1 MQRHIH
7 MSVGLEVDVFFLK
20 QGALATPA
28 WGCAA
33 FFVDHTMT
41 GQFLGTRRIAKRA
54 THHTRMTGPSRQGGD
69 MTIGSH
75 SSARY
80 LADDIQHGIAK
91 CPCLFWR
98 HPVWV
103 VVHQ

>member
-1 MQRHIH
+1 MPTHIH
-7 MSVGLEVDVFFLK
+7 MTIGLEADILFLK

-28 WGCAA
+28 RSCST

-54 THHTRMTGPSRQGGD
+54 THHTRMTGPACQGGD
-69 MTIGSH
+69 MTIGGH

-91 CPCLFWR
+91 RPCLFRR

-103 VVHQ
+103 VVH

>member
-7 MSVGLEVDVFFLK
+7 MSVGLE
-20 QGALATPA
+20 GALATPA

-41 GQFLGTRRIAKRA
+41 GQFLGTRRIAKCA

-91 CPCLFWR
+91 RPSLFRR

>member
-33 FFVDHTMT
+33 FFVDHTCFP
-41 GQFLGTRRIAKRA
+41 QDFVLKK
-54 THHTRMTGPSRQGGD
+54 
-69 MTIGSH
+69 
-75 SSARY
+75 SS
-80 LADDIQHGIAK
+80 
-91 CPCLFWR
+91 
-98 HPVWV
+98 V
-103 VVHQ
+103 

>member
-41 GQFLGTRRIAKRA
+41 GQRLGTRRIAKRA
-54 THHTRMTGPSRQGGD
+54 AHHARMARPACQGGN
-69 MTIGSH
+69 MAVGGH
-75 SSARY
+75 PSARY
-80 LADDIQHGIAK
+80 LADNVQHGITK
-91 CPCLFWR
+91 RPSLLWR